1 MTEQKHL
8 IWSDFTLDYED
19 WREFLESEYPEL
31 TEDERTMLM
40 YEMNNGYLDDERANL
55 NIQLDQPI
63 LIIAD
68 LGLWTGR
75 HMGYKEIA
83 SGNIRDCLYS
93 DRDIDYSTWYVD
105 RLGDLRCDAIHH
117 DGTNHLLYRT
127 YKPGVTESQIDL
139 LKEKLYNGTAT
150 RADITRITRR
160 LGDEIGK
167 VYGWDF
173 PQRGRQAVSVER

>member
-1 MTEQKHL
+1 MTDQKHL
-8 IWSDFTLDYED
+8 IWSDLDLDYED
-19 WREFLESEYPEL
+19 WRADLEAEYPEL
-31 TEDERTMLM
+31 TEYERMALM
-40 YEMNNGYLDDERANL
+40 HEINGGYLDDERANL

-117 DGTNHLLYRT
+117 DGTNHLL
-127 YKPGVTESQIDL
+127 
-139 LKEKLYNGTAT
+139 
-150 RADITRITRR
+150 
-160 LGDEIGK
+160 
-167 VYGWDF
+167 
-173 PQRGRQAVSVER
+173 